1 MIGRPLRDENT
12 RLSRSAILVVGLWVV
27 AAALGNVLVP
37 QLERVID
44 THARSFMPT
53 ISASAINA
61 KRGVVRATV

>member
-1 MIGRPLRDENT
+1 MFGRPLRDEKT

-53 ISASAINA
+53 DAPSSIAAS
-61 KRGVVRATV
+61 RA